1 MLLKVNY
8 FAAGKGNNLICRVFI
23 KEGNTLLFVDS
34 EIHLILFSN
43 DFLHSSLMKFLFIKD
58 ANMILLSK
66 IER

>member
-8 FAAGKGNNLICRVFI
+8 FAAGKGNSLICRVFI

-43 DFLHSSLMKFLFIKD
+43 DFLHSSLMKFLFTKD